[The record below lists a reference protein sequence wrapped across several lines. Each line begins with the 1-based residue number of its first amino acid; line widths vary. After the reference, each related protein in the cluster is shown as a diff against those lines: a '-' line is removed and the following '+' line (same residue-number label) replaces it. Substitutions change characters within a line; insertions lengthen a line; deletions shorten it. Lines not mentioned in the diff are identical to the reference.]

1 MLTNPTYRVIH
12 AHKPKYQAVHRYMLT
27 KPTYWAVHEYWAHK
41 PNILGCT
48 KLHAHKHNVL
58 CNTCSQTQ
66 VSGSTQ
72 IRTCSQTQDPRE
84 RSKYTQTTENEASS
98 YTQTTENKA
107 SICTP
112 KTQTPDNTTGT
123 HKPQRT
129 QVHTF
134 VKGVYIISIMPEVI
148 TLHLYHNYYHKNLH
162 QCC

>member
-1 MLTNPTYRVIH
+1 MLTNPSIRQYTDTCSQTQVSGSTQIH

-48 KLHAHKHNVL
+48 KLHAHKPNVL

-72 IRTCSQTQDPRE
+72 IHTCSQTQHIRPQRT
-84 RSKYTQTTENEASS
+84 KQVPQTPENEAS
-98 YTQTTENKA
+98 
-107 SICTP
+107 
-112 KTQTPDNTTGT
+112 T

-129 QVHTF
+129 KQVHTN
-134 VKGVYIISIMPEVI
+134 PRE
-148 TLHLYHNYYHKNLH
+148 
-162 QCC
+162 